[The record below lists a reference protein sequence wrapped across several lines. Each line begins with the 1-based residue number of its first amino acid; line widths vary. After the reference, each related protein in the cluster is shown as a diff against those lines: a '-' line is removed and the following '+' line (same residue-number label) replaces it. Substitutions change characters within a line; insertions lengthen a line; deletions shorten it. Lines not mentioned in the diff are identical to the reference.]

1 MNCTELR
8 ETLSAEPG
16 KRAPELTA
24 HLATCADC
32 SAFVLELGMFEAR
45 LQRAL
50 AIPVVPQAFPTA
62 AELAAAPAATVTT
75 LDRPRRGLGR
85 PAWFALAATGLVAAV
100 LGTTL
105 LTVYPRY
112 ALANALVGHVEDE
125 PLSWAV
131 TDVSVPDE
139 SLAYVL
145 KRAGVA
151 LDPGGPRVS
160 YAQSCKFRGWYV
172 PHLVVQTTRGPMT
185 VIPLRHEHVSGI
197 TEIDESGYRGIIV
210 PAGHGALAVLARGMV
225 DEPAIESVAAQAV
238 RPGLTVERISR

>member
-1 MNCTELR
+1 MNCTELKA
-8 ETLSAEPG
+8 TLSGEPG
-16 KRAPELTA
+16 KRTPEIAA
-24 HLATCADC
+24 HLATCPEC
-32 SAFVLELGMFEAR
+32 SAFVRELGVFEAR
-45 LQRAL
+45 LQRAF
-50 AIPVVPQAFPTA
+50 AIPVAPKAFPTA
-62 AELAAAPAATVTT
+62 AELAAAPPASVTT
-75 LDRPRRGLGR
+75 LDRPRRGMAR

-112 ALANALVGHVEDE
+112 ALASALVGHVENE
-125 PLSWAV
+125 PDSWAV

-185 VIPLRHEHVSGI
+185 VIPLRHEHVSRI
-197 TEIDESGYRGIIV
+197 AEIDENGYRGIIV
-210 PAGHGALAVLARGMV
+210 PAGHGALAVLVRGVV

-238 RPGLTVERISR
+238 AAVHFIQ